1 MVLKRVGDSG
11 KIIYKNLCSVPGNK
25 SKYELFAC
33 LCSTFSI
40 VHNPYLRD
48 MRTGKYLLQMKIK
61 NTSLLIFIFLITCNN
76 FLFAQVSIEKP
87 NILWISVEDISP
99 LLEAY
104 GDKTIKTPNIDR
116 LAKEGITFTNAFAT
130 AGVCAPSRSSIITGM
145 YPVSIG
151 THNMRTGPHYAYR
164 EPEAETYKSYIA
176 LKDIRGRNVPEYAA
190 VPPPHVK
197 VFTEYLRAAGYFTS
211 NAAKTD
217 YQFNSPLTA
226 WDEIGKNAH
235 YKNRSK
241 GQPFFAVFNHEI
253 THESRVFMK
262 KDDPMLA
269 DTQRVRIPKYFP
281 DLPVVRKDVGRVYSN
296 IIELD
301 QQIGKLLDE
310 LEADGLLD
318 KTIIFFWSDHG
329 GPLLRQKRA
338 VGNSGLRIPL
348 IVRLPN
354 GARAGTKVDDIVSL
368 MDLGPTVLS
377 LAGITPPAF
386 MHGKAFMGPFKTK
399 TPHKYAFGSADRFDE
414 AADMS
419 RSVIDGRFV
428 YIRNFRPELP
438 LIYRNAYREQ
448 IDMTHTLIEMD
459 QQGKL
464 TGDAAYIFMKTKP
477 EEELYDLSNDP
488 DEVHNLA
495 NTPAHQSKL
504 KEMRFALGKWQRE
517 VGDLGFIPEYD
528 LVNMMW
534 PGMVQPETEEVV
546 FKKEAGKLMLSCRT
560 EGASIAYQMDDE
572 IGGKRW
578 RLYHQSLAPGSYKK
592 IAARAVRIGY
602 KTSVISYFE

>member
-1 MVLKRVGDSG
+1 MKF
-11 KIIYKNLCSVPGNK
+11 KNFNLVF
-25 SKYELFAC
+25 LLAC
-33 LCSTFSI
+33 TNL
-40 VHNPYLRD
+40 
-48 MRTGKYLLQMKIK
+48 
-61 NTSLLIFIFLITCNN
+61 
-76 FLFAQVSIEKP
+76 LFAQATVEKP

-99 LLEAY
+99 LLEVY
-104 GDKTIKTPNIDR
+104 GDKSIQTPNIER

-164 EPEAETYKSYIA
+164 EPEAESYKSYIS

-190 VPPPHVK
+190 VPPPYVK

-211 NAAKTD
+211 NAAKAD
-217 YQFNSPLTA
+217 YQFNPPITA
-226 WDEIGKNAH
+226 WDEIGKDAH
-235 YKNRSK
+235 YKHRNTR
-241 GQPFFAVFNHEI
+241 QPFFAVFNNEI
-253 THESRVFMK
+253 THESKIFMK

-269 DTQRVRIPKYFP
+269 EINNVRIPSYFP
-281 DLPVVRKDVGRVYSN
+281 DLPVVRQDVGRAYSN

-301 QQIGKLLDE
+301 QQIGKILDE
-310 LEADGLLD
+310 LKAGGLLD

-338 VGNSGLRIPL
+338 VGNSGLRVPL

-354 GARAGTKVDDIVSL
+354 GTMAGTKVEDIVSL

-377 LAGITPPAF
+377 LAGIKPPSY
-386 MHGKAFMGPFKTK
+386 MQGKAFLGPFKTK
-399 TPHKYAFGSADRFDE
+399 IPHTYAFGSADRFDE
-414 AADMS
+414 AYDMS

-448 IDMTHTLIEMD
+448 IDMTRTLIEMD

-464 TGDAAYIFMKTKP
+464 TGNAAYIFMKTKP
-477 EEELYDLSNDP
+477 EEELYDLANDP
-488 DEVHNLA
+488 DEVHNIAQL
-495 NTPAHQSKL
+495 PEHQAKL
-504 KEMRFALGKWQRE
+504 KEMRAALGTWQLE
-517 VGDLGFIPEYD
+517 IGDLGFIPESN

-534 PGMVQPETEEVV
+534 PGMIQPNTENVL
-546 FKKEAGKLMLSCRT
+546 FKKETGKLTLSCNT
-560 EGASIAYQMDDE
+560 EGASIAYQVDDE
-572 IGGKRW
+572 IGGSRW
-578 RLYHQSLAPGSYKK
+578 KLYSQSLPVASFKK

-602 KTSVISYFE
+602 KTSLVSYFE

>member
-1 MVLKRVGDSG
+1 
-11 KIIYKNLCSVPGNK
+11 
-25 SKYELFAC
+25 
-33 LCSTFSI
+33 
-40 VHNPYLRD
+40 
-48 MRTGKYLLQMKIK
+48 MKIK
-61 NTSLLIFIFLITCNN
+61 NATLCLLFLLSCKNI
-76 FLFAQVSIEKP
+76 LFAQTFGERP

-99 LLEAY
+99 LLEVY
-104 GDKTIKTPNIDR
+104 GDKTIQTPNIDR
-116 LAKEGITFTNAFAT
+116 LAREGITYTNAFAT

-164 EPEAETYKSYIA
+164 EPEAETYKSYVS

-190 VPPPHVK
+190 VPPPYVK

-217 YQFNSPLTA
+217 YQFNSPITA

-235 YKNRSK
+235 YKNRSA

-269 DTQRVRIPKYFP
+269 DVNKVRIPAYFP
-281 DLPVVRKDVGRVYSN
+281 DLPVVRQDLGRVYSN
-296 IIELD
+296 IVELD

-310 LEADGLLD
+310 LSAAGLME

-338 VGNSGLRIPL
+338 VGNSGLHVPL

-354 GARAGTKVDDIVSL
+354 GAMAGTKVADIVSL
-368 MDLGPTVLS
+368 MDLGPSVLS
-377 LAGITPPAF
+377 LAGIQPPAY
-386 MHGKAFMGPFKTK
+386 MHGKAFLGTFKAK
-399 TPHKYAFGSADRFDE
+399 TPHTYAFGAADRFDE

-448 IDMTHTLIEMD
+448 IDMTRTLVEMD

-464 TGDAAYIFMKTKP
+464 SGNAAYIFMKTKP
-477 EEELYDLSNDP
+477 EEELYDLASDP

-495 NTPAHQSKL
+495 HFPEQQAKL
-504 KEMRFALGKWQRE
+504 KEMRAALGNWQLE
-517 VGDLGFIPEYD
+517 IGDLGFIPESD

-534 PGMVQPETEEVV
+534 PGMVQPTTEQVI
-546 FKKEAGKLMLSCRT
+546 FKKEADKLTLFCAT
-560 EGASIAYQMDDE
+560 TGASIAYQLDDE
-572 IGGKRW
+572 IGGSKW
-578 RLYHQSLAPGSYKK
+578 KLNSKPLPLGSFKK

-602 KTSVISYFE
+602 KTSPVSYFE

>member
-1 MVLKRVGDSG
+1 MKLR
-11 KIIYKNLCSVPGNK
+11 NAT
-25 SKYELFAC
+25 LF
-33 LCSTFSI
+33 
-40 VHNPYLRD
+40 
-48 MRTGKYLLQMKIK
+48 LL
-61 NTSLLIFIFLITCNN
+61 LLLSCKN
-76 FLFAQVSIEKP
+76 FLFAQAFGERP

-99 LLEAY
+99 LLGAY
-104 GDKTIKTPNIDR
+104 GDKSIQTPNIDR
-116 LAKEGITFTNAFAT
+116 LAREGITYTNAFAT

-151 THNMRTGPHYAYR
+151 TQNMRTGPHYAYR
-164 EPEAETYKSYIA
+164 EPEAETYKTYIS

-190 VPPPHVK
+190 VPPPYVK

-217 YQFNSPLTA
+217 YQFNSPITA
-226 WDEIGKNAH
+226 WDEIGKDAH
-235 YKNRSK
+235 YKNRSA

-262 KDDPMLA
+262 KADPMLA
-269 DTQRVRIPKYFP
+269 DVNKVRIPAYFP
-281 DLPVVRKDVGRVYSN
+281 DLPVVRHDLGRVYSN
-296 IIELD
+296 IVELD

-310 LEADGLLD
+310 LSAAGLLE

-338 VGNSGLRIPL
+338 VGNSGLHVPL

-354 GARAGTKVDDIVSL
+354 GAMAGTKVEDIVSL
-368 MDLGPTVLS
+368 MDLGPSVLS
-377 LAGITPPAF
+377 LAGIEPPAH
-386 MHGKAFMGPFKTK
+386 MHGKAFLGTFKTK
-399 TPHKYAFGSADRFDE
+399 TPHSYAFGAADRFDE

-448 IDMTHTLIEMD
+448 IDMTRTLIEMD

-464 TGDAAYIFMKTKP
+464 SGNAAYIFMKTKP
-477 EEELYDLSNDP
+477 EEELYDLASDP

-495 NTPAHQSKL
+495 HLPEQHAKL
-504 KEMRFALGKWQRE
+504 KELRAALGTWQLE
-517 VGDLGFIPEYD
+517 IGDLGFIPESD

-534 PGMVQPETEEVV
+534 PGMVQPATEQVS
-546 FKKEAGKLMLSCRT
+546 FKKEADQLTLFCATS
-560 EGASIAYQMDDE
+560 GASIAYQLDDE
-572 IGGKRW
+572 IGGSKW
-578 RLYHQSLAPGSYKK
+578 RYYSKPLALGGFKK

-602 KTSVISYFE
+602 KTSALSHLLAMK